1 MSGCSRRSRWLGRW
15 ICRRGGGGP
24 ATPKYPTMPKPPT
37 LSAGDSPGNPP
48 LTVHRCATAT
58 MSVAVQTSAV
68 PEPASAPASSQHT
81 NTLAGPAGAVAT
93 VTLSGVASSHRFT
106 DGTPGL
112 GNGASVT
119 TQWQGSAALLL
130 AGLLAAAGLARLR
143 RSAPPAA

>member
-1 MSGCSRRSRWLGRW
+1 
-15 ICRRGGGGP
+15 
-24 ATPKYPTMPKPPT
+24 MPKPPT
-37 LSAGDSPGNPP
+37 LSAGDSPGKPP

-58 MSVAVQTSAV
+58 MPIAVQISAV

-112 GNGASVT
+112 GNGASIT
-119 TQWQGSAALLL
+119 TQWQGCAALLL
-130 AGLLAAAGLARLR
+130 AGLLAMAGLARLR
-143 RSAPPAA
+143 RSVPPAA